1 MANASPS
8 LSDIAAVAGRCELS
22 YHAVTAMYE
31 LCGSAI
37 GSPPSDPAHT
47 FVLLREM
54 LRGLARDLENSAEIL
69 QNDRGGLGY
78 FAAYY
83 GSV

>member
-1 MANASPS
+1 
-8 LSDIAAVAGRCELS
+8 
-22 YHAVTAMYE
+22 
-31 LCGSAI
+31 
-37 GSPPSDPAHT
+37 
-47 FVLLREM
+47 M